1 MVGAQTVRQ
10 GVQLLS
16 EPPAAFPCWGLQT
29 QIPDHGSMGHT
40 LSSIFTAACL
50 KRHAC
55 QGAPWFFH
63 ELEQGGHELLFAR
76 EQILEKVKWD
86 VLQK

>member
-1 MVGAQTVRQ
+1 
-10 GVQLLS
+10 
-16 EPPAAFPCWGLQT
+16 
-29 QIPDHGSMGHT
+29 MGHT